1 MARKKQA
8 RRVKPDRLMT
18 ELERIEEEL
27 REWTQ
32 SSPENQ
38 RLFEKDPLQAMR
50 SAGLDIEDDIMLEL
64 QTITRSI
71 ARKLK

>member
-1 MARKKQA
+1 
-8 RRVKPDRLMT
+8 MT
-18 ELERIEEEL
+18 ELERVEDQL

-32 SSPENQ
+32 SSRKNQ
-38 RLFEKDPLQAMR
+38 ELFQKDPIQAMR

-64 QTITRSI
+64 QTITSSI